1 LKSAEKYFVE
11 LSQSYFKDYK
21 LALLHGKMTTEKK
34 DEVMNNFKNKTFN
47 ILISTTVI
55 EVGIDIPNASVIL
68 INNAERFGLS
78 QLHQMRGRVGR
89 GEAQS
94 YCILV
99 TKQRLERR
107 TPDLQFDFLSSQQI
121 EQNKTLIRLNS
132 MEKYSDGFKL
142 AEIDLKLRGPGEILG
157 LKQSGIPEF
166 IFSDLTKDLEIL
178 EIARRVA
185 FEIIDNDPR
194 LLNPQNIILK
204 KILDVNNW
212 GKVPYFRV

>member
-1 LKSAEKYFVE
+1 
-11 LSQSYFKDYK
+11 
-21 LALLHGKMTTEKK
+21 
-34 DEVMNNFKNKTFN
+34 
-47 ILISTTVI
+47 
-55 EVGIDIPNASVIL
+55 
-68 INNAERFGLS
+68 
-78 QLHQMRGRVGR
+78 
-89 GEAQS
+89 
-94 YCILV
+94 
-99 TKQRLERR
+99 
-107 TPDLQFDFLSSQQI
+107 
-121 EQNKTLIRLNS
+121 

-178 EIARRVA
+178 EIARKVA